1 MLTVIPAKPA
11 YFPRLV
17 AIWESSV
24 RATHDFLGEA
34 DIEKLRPLLLNTYL
48 PNLNVV
54 MAQDENG
61 EIHGFLGTDGNRIEM
76 LFADAAIR
84 GKGTGKFLLNY
95 AVEQLQADELDVNEQ
110 NPQGAGFYRH
120 MGFIQT
126 GRSELDGEGNPF
138 PLLHMKYTGKTAG

>member
-1 MLTVIPAKPA
+1 MLIITPAKPDH
-11 YFPRLV
+11 FPRLV

-24 RATHDFLGEA
+24 RATHDFLCEA
-34 DIEKLRPLLLNTYL
+34 DIEKLHPLLLNTYL

-54 MAQDENG
+54 VAQDENG
-61 EIHGFLGTDGNRIEM
+61 VILGCLGTDANRIEM
-76 LFADAAIR
+76 LFVDAAIR

-110 NPQGAGFYRH
+110 NPQGVGFYRH
-120 MGFIQT
+120 MGFTQT

>member
-1 MLTVIPAKPA
+1 MLIITPAKP
-11 YFPRLV
+11 YHFPHLV
-17 AIWESSV
+17 TIWESSV
-24 RATHDFLGEA
+24 RATHDFLCEA

-54 MAQDENG
+54 VAQDENG
-61 EIHGFLGTDGNRIEM
+61 EIRGFLGTDANRIEM
-76 LFADAAIR
+76 LFVDAEIR

-95 AVEQLQADELDVNEQ
+95 AVEQLRGDELDVNEQ
-110 NPQGAGFYRH
+110 TPRGVGFYRH
-120 MGFIQT
+120 MGFTQT

>member
-11 YFPRLV
+11 YFSRLV

-54 MAQDENG
+54 VAQDENG
-61 EIHGFLGTDGNRIEM
+61 EIHDFLGTDENRIEM
-76 LFADAAIR
+76 LFVDAAIR

-126 GRSELDGEGNPF
+126 GRSELDG
-138 PLLHMKYTGKTAG
+138 

>member
-1 MLTVIPAKPA
+1 MLIITPAKPDH
-11 YFPRLV
+11 FPHLV
-17 AIWESSV
+17 TIWESSV
-24 RATHDFLGEA
+24 RATHDFLCEA

-54 MAQDENG
+54 VAQDENG
-61 EIHGFLGTDGNRIEM
+61 EIHGFLGTDANRIEM
-76 LFADAAIR
+76 LFVDAAIR

-120 MGFIQT
+120 MGFAQT